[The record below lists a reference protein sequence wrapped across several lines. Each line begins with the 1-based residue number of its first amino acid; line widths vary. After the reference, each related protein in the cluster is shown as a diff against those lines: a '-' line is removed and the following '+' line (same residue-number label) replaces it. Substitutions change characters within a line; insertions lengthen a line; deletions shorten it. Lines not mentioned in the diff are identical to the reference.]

1 MAVSLPLTMSLTK
14 TQIHEYCLQELT
26 NRLQNARE
34 AMAALRE
41 SVAADTKSSM
51 GDKYETAREMA
62 QQELEKISRQ
72 MGMLQQSLGIFNR
85 IQSSLKLTV
94 IGLGALIETDK
105 GFFYMAAPLGKI
117 VIQNQEIMVISPQ
130 SPAGKVMLGKKVGNS
145 FELNGTVFQILSV
158 A

>member
-26 NRLQNARE
+26 TRLQNASE

-117 VIQNQEIMVISPQ
+117 VIQNQKSWSFHRSLRPENPCW
-130 SPAGKVMLGKKVGNS
+130 AKKSGIRSN
-145 FELNGTVFQILSV
+145 
-158 A
+158 

>member
-26 NRLQNARE
+26 NRLQNASE

-41 SVAADTKSSM
+41 SVATDTKSSM

>member
-130 SPAGKVMLGKKVGNS
+130 SPAGKSMLGKKVGNS